1 MRELNTLKNIFL
13 MAEFPDF
20 GAHCSVAECRQLD
33 FLPIKCN
40 VCSHIFCKNHY
51 PYDSHD
57 CTKSRKKNALVT
69 VCPLCRQPIH
79 IKEGESPDLLVS
91 EHIDKDCKSDK
102 KRWAPKCGM
111 TGCFKRELIKMECK
125 QCGVHFCLG
134 HRHPID
140 HKCKGVK
147 KQANK
152 NEVDNDAE
160 LAKKLDEILN
170 SRTSKPMD
178 ADELNF
184 LLAQQLQMEEDER
197 TILNEQA
204 QRRVREAG
212 GGNNSS
218 NSNCTIN

>member
-1 MRELNTLKNIFL
+1 

-20 GAHCSVAECRQLD
+20 GAHCSVAECRQLESLSVRLTRLYKVTQEGLIFI
-33 FLPIKCN
+33 FLFNPL
-40 VCSHIFCKNHY
+40 
-51 PYDSHD
+51 
-57 CTKSRKKNALVT
+57 KSLQNALVT